1 MWRGVRLMGLVV
13 ALSSGVASAAHA
25 LDPSTSDPKAIME
38 AVEGRESPASSKFKL
53 TITITDASGRN
64 RTRAIQAETLGFAE
78 GSKQIVL
85 FEEPA
90 DMRNAG
96 LLSIDYNDG
105 SKADDQWLYLPSL
118 GKTTRIASSDK
129 SGSFM
134 GTDLTYADM
143 TKKDPSAYTYTMV
156 QASAPVDGEDC
167 WLIEA
172 TPATDKELKETG
184 YAKSQ
189 VWVNKAKMVPMQVK
203 AWVADGRLK
212 YTKMSNFQQVG
223 GNWVANQVVVRTIR
237 NDKVEST
244 STLVTSGLVIDPGGI
259 TDADFTEQRLQQGL

>member
-1 MWRGVRLMGLVV
+1 MWRGVRVLGLI
-13 ALSSGVASAAHA
+13 AAISSVFVSSAHA
-25 LDPSTSDPKAIME
+25 VDASSTDPKAIMQ
-38 AVEGRESPASSKFKL
+38 AVEGREAPGSSKFKL

-64 RTRAIQAETLGFAE
+64 RTRVLQAETMAFAE

-90 DMRNAG
+90 DLRNAG
-96 LLSIDYNDG
+96 LLSIDYEDG

-118 GKTTRIASSDK
+118 GKTTRIASADK

-143 TKKDPSAYTYTMV
+143 TSKDPNAYTYTMV
-156 QASAPVDGEDC
+156 QQSVAVDGEDC

-184 YAKSQ
+184 YTKSQ
-189 VWVNKAKMVPMQVK
+189 VWVSKAKMVPMQVK
-203 AWVADGRLK
+203 AWVADGRFK
-212 YTKMSNFQQVG
+212 YTKMSNFQMVD

-244 STLVTSGLVIDPGGI
+244 STLVTSGLVVDPGGI